1 MQVTEKE
8 THGQDTD
15 EGREI
20 EMMPSDPRLVAAET
34 AAVSP
39 LILAGK
45 IAGWVGL
52 AALIVGLF
60 WTGITKTMGTGPKV
74 LLILGIVGL
83 ACWLATNVTAVVAQ
97 VRARG
102 VQAVLNSV
110 LFTAFVIGIIV
121 MANYIAGRHHI
132 FRADWSE
139 AKLHSLSQGT
149 LDIVRNLDKDVTI
162 TAFLSPDYP
171 GSDQTRTM
179 LGEYE
184 IHGKRIS
191 LKVYDPALA
200 ITKVEEFKPT
210 SKGSIFVECG
220 ERKEEIQVAT
230 EEKISSAILAVTT
243 GEKIKAYF
251 LTGHGEQSLDAYGE
265 QGLKWLK
272 TYLENEQYAVES
284 LSLMTQE
291 EPTVPGDCA
300 VLAII
305 GAKQELLEK
314 EKAALRQYVEQ
325 AGNLFIALASPPA
338 PDFADL
344 LEPYGVRPLTGLVM
358 DPASGLWGN
367 PQVPMVTPD
376 AYAHEI
382 VKRLN
387 GVALPTTIAFEVET
401 PEPPMPGPGA
411 PPPPPS
417 VATGILESSGYAWL
431 ETSTSGAVTK
441 DADEKTGPL
450 TMAVAIDL
458 SLADQQPPAYPGAPP
473 MPEDTSVRKG
483 RLVVIGDYDFIR
495 DDLYDRGLQEN
506 MFLAT
511 ASFGW
516 LARNDKLVTIP
527 PHEPLDRTMI
537 LNTTQKNLAVIIS
550 AVLIPLMVL
559 TAGIVMWW
567 RRR

>member
-1 MQVTEKE
+1 MQVAERE
-8 THGQDTD
+8 TDGQQRD
-15 EGREI
+15 EGRTI
-20 EMMPSDPRLVAAET
+20 ETIPSDPRLVAAE
-34 AAVSP
+34 AVAVSP
-39 LILAGK
+39 LMLAGK

-60 WTGITKTMGTGPKV
+60 WTGIIKAMGTGPKV
-74 LLILGIVGL
+74 LLIMGVVGL

-121 MANYIAGRHHI
+121 MANYIAGRHHM

-139 AKLHSLSQGT
+139 AKLHSLSEGT
-149 LDIVRNLDKDVTI
+149 LDIVRGLDKDVTI
-162 TAFLSPDYP
+162 TAFLAP
-171 GSDQTRTM
+171 GGPSDQIGTM
-179 LGEYE
+179 LNEYE

-191 LKVYDPALA
+191 VKVYDPALA
-200 ITKVEEFKPT
+200 ITQVGELKPM
-210 SKGSIFVECG
+210 SSRSIFVECG

-230 EEKISSAILAVTT
+230 EENISSAILAVTT
-243 GEKIKAYF
+243 GEKTKAYF
-251 LTGHGEQSLDAYGE
+251 LTGHGEQNLDAYGDK
-265 QGLKWLK
+265 GLKWLK

-284 LSLMTQE
+284 LSLMTQQ
-291 EPTVPGDCA
+291 EPEVPGDCA

-305 GAKQELLEK
+305 GAKQALLEK
-314 EKAALRQYVEQ
+314 EKTAVAQYVEQ
-325 AGNLFIALASPPA
+325 GGNVFIAVASPPA

-344 LEPYGVRPLTGLVM
+344 LGPYGVRPLTGLVM

-367 PQVPMVTPD
+367 PEVPIVAPE

-382 VKRLN
+382 VKKLDA
-387 GVALPTTIAFEVET
+387 VALPTTIAFEVERL
-401 PEPPMPGPGA
+401 EPPMPGPGA

-417 VATGILESSGYAWL
+417 VATGILESSGYSWL
-431 ETSTSGAVTK
+431 ETSTSGPVTK

-458 SLADQQPPAYPGAPP
+458 SLADQQPPPYPGAPP
-473 MPEDTSVRKG
+473 MPEESDVRKG
-483 RLVVIGDYDFIR
+483 RLVVVGDYDFIR

-511 ASFGW
+511 ASFSW

-537 LNTTQKNLAVIIS
+537 LGTAQKNLAVVIS

-559 TAGIVMWW
+559 AAGIVVWW

>member
-1 MQVTEKE
+1 MQVAEKE
-8 THGQDTD
+8 THGQERD
-15 EGREI
+15 EGRVI
-20 EMMPSDPRLVAAET
+20 ETMPSDPRLVAAE
-34 AAVSP
+34 AVAVSP
-39 LILAGK
+39 LMLAGK

-60 WTGITKTMGTGPKV
+60 WTGITKAMGTGPKV
-74 LLILGIVGL
+74 LLIMGVVGL
-83 ACWLATNVTAVVAQ
+83 ACWLATNVSAVVAQ

-121 MANYIAGRHHI
+121 MANYIAGRHHM

-139 AKLHSLSQGT
+139 AKLHSLSEGT

-162 TAFLSPDYP
+162 TAFLAP
-171 GSDQTRTM
+171 GGPSDQTRTM

-184 IHGKRIS
+184 IHGKRIK

-200 ITKVEEFKPT
+200 ITKVEEFKPM
-210 SKGSIFVECG
+210 SSRSIFVECG

-243 GEKIKAYF
+243 GEKTKAYF

-265 QGLKWLK
+265 KGLKWLK

-291 EPTVPGDCA
+291 QPEVPGDCA

-305 GAKQELLEK
+305 GAKQALLEN
-314 EKAALRQYVEQ
+314 EKTAVRQYVEQ
-325 AGNLFIALASPPA
+325 GGNVFIAVASPPA

-344 LEPYGVRPLTGLVM
+344 LEPYGVRPLTGMVM

-367 PQVPMVTPD
+367 ADVPMVAPEE
-376 AYAHEI
+376 YAHEI
-382 VKRLN
+382 VKKLN
-387 GVALPTTIAFEVET
+387 GVALPTTIAFEVER

-417 VATGILESSGYAWL
+417 VATAILESSGYSWL
-431 ETSTSGAVTK
+431 ETSTSGTVTK

-458 SLADQQPPAYPGAPP
+458 SLADQQPPPYPGAPP
-473 MPEDTSVRKG
+473 MPDESDVRKG
-483 RLVVIGDYDFIR
+483 RLVVVGDYDFVR

-506 MFLAT
+506 IFLAT
-511 ASFGW
+511 ASFSW

-527 PHEPLDRTMI
+527 PHEPMDRT
-537 LNTTQKNLAVIIS
+537 LVLGTAQKNLAVVIS
-550 AVLIPLMVL
+550 AVVIPLMVL
-559 TAGIVMWW
+559 AAGIVMWW

>member
-1 MQVTEKE
+1 MAEKE
-8 THGQDTD
+8 THGQERD
-15 EGREI
+15 EGRVI
-20 EMMPSDPRLVAAET
+20 ETMPSDPRLVAAE
-34 AAVSP
+34 AVAVSP
-39 LILAGK
+39 LMLAGK

-60 WTGITKTMGTGPKV
+60 WTGITKAMGTGPKV
-74 LLILGIVGL
+74 LLIMGVVGL
-83 ACWLATNVTAVVAQ
+83 ACWLAMNVTAVVAQ

-121 MANYIAGRHHI
+121 MANYVAGRHHV

-139 AKLHSLSQGT
+139 AKLHSLSEGT
-149 LDIVRNLDKDVTI
+149 LDIARSLDKDVTI

-171 GSDQTRTM
+171 GFDQIRT
-179 LGEYE
+179 LLAEYE

-191 LKVYDPALA
+191 LNVYDPALA

-210 SKGSIFVECG
+210 SNGSIFVECG
-220 ERKEEIQVAT
+220 ERKEEVQLAT

-243 GEKIKAYF
+243 GEKTKAYF

-265 QGLKWLK
+265 KGLKWLK

-291 EPTVPGDCA
+291 QPEVPGDCA

-305 GAKQELLEK
+305 GAKQDLLEK
-314 EKAALRQYVEQ
+314 EETAVRQYVEQ
-325 AGNLFIALASPPA
+325 GGNVFIAVASPPA
-338 PDFADL
+338 PDFAEL
-344 LEPYGVRPLTGLVM
+344 LAPYGVRPLVGLVM

-367 PQVPMVTPD
+367 AQVPMVAPD
-376 AYAHEI
+376 EYAHEI
-382 VKRLN
+382 VKKLN

-417 VATGILESSGYAWL
+417 VATAILESSGYSWL
-431 ETSTSGAVTK
+431 ETSTSGTVTK

-458 SLADQQPPAYPGAPP
+458 SLADQQPPPYPGAPP
-473 MPEDTSVRKG
+473 MPDESDVRKG
-483 RLVVIGDYDFIR
+483 RLVVVGDYDFVR

-506 MFLAT
+506 IFLAT
-511 ASFGW
+511 ASFSW

-527 PHEPLDRTMI
+527 PHEPMDRT
-537 LNTTQKNLAVIIS
+537 LVLGTAQKNLAVVIS
-550 AVLIPLMVL
+550 AVVIPLMVL
-559 TAGIVMWW
+559 AAGIVMWW